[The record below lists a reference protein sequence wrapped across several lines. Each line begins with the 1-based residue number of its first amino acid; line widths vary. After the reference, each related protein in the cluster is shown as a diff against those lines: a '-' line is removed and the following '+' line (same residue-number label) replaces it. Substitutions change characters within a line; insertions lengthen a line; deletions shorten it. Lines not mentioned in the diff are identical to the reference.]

1 MASPYAVSWCG
12 LAALAVAMGIGRF
25 AFTPLLP
32 MMQADAGLT
41 LEQGGWLASAN
52 YAGYLAGALWAAM
65 QPVRADIAIRSALLI
80 VGFSTIAMGL
90 THGIAAWFVLRTGA
104 GIASA
109 WALIH
114 VSSWSLER
122 LAPLRRPIFG
132 SVVYTGVGTGVA
144 LAGVLCLVLMNVRA
158 SADVAW
164 VVLGITALAGAAAV
178 WRQLDANEPYRNA
191 KHGHLKDRAAVV
203 MVLCYGAYGFGYIVP
218 ATFLPV
224 MAREIVHDP
233 AVFGWAWPVF
243 GVAAAA
249 STLAAAPLIARV
261 GNRATWIG
269 CHFVMALGVAAPLL
283 VPGISGVVL
292 SALCVGGTF
301 VVITLVGMQEARA
314 RYGVNAARLMAAMT
328 AAFAA
333 GQIAG
338 PVVASLWLR
347 FGGQLDAVLWA
358 ASFLLVVSALA
369 LIPGRSHERPITA
382 A

>member
-1 MASPYAVSWCG
+1 MASARAVALSG

-32 MMQADAGLT
+32 MMQADAGLS

-52 YAGYLAGALWAAM
+52 YAGYLVGALWAAL
-65 QPVRADIAIRSALLI
+65 QPVRADFAIRSSLLI

-90 THGIAAWFVLRTGA
+90 THGFAAWFVLRTAA

-144 LAGVLCLVLMNVRA
+144 LAGILCLVLMNVHA
-158 SADVAW
+158 SSDVAW
-164 VVLGITALAGAAAV
+164 VVLGIAALAGAATV
-178 WRQLDANEPYRNA
+178 WRQLDAHEPHRNV
-191 KHGHLKDRAAVV
+191 KDGRLKDRAAVV

-243 GVAAAA
+243 GAAGAA
-249 STLAAAPLIARV
+249 STLAAAPLIARA
-261 GNRATWIG
+261 GNRATWVG
-269 CHFVMALGVAAPLL
+269 SHVVMAFGVAAPLF
-283 VPGISGVVL
+283 VPGIAGVVL

-314 RYGVNAARLMAAMT
+314 RHGANAARLMAAMT
-328 AAFAA
+328 AAFAV

-347 FGGQLDAVLWA
+347 LGGRLDAVLWA
-358 ASFLLVVSALA
+358 ASFLLVASAYA
-369 LIPGRSHERPITA
+369 LFPRRTDERPVTA

>member
-1 MASPYAVSWCG
+1 MASPRAVALSG

-32 MMQADAGLT
+32 MMQDDAGLT

-65 QPVRADIAIRSALLI
+65 QPVRADVAIRSSLLI

-90 THGIAAWFVLRTGA
+90 THGFAAWFALRMAA

-144 LAGVLCLVLMNVRA
+144 LAGILCLVLMNLHA
-158 SADVAW
+158 SSDGAW
-164 VVLGITALAGAAAV
+164 ITLGIVALAGAAAV
-178 WRQLDANEPYRNA
+178 WRHLDATEAFGKA
-191 KHGHLKDRAAVV
+191 KDGRLKDRAAIV

-233 AVFGWAWPVF
+233 QIFGWAWPVF
-243 GVAAAA
+243 GAAAAA

-283 VPGISGVVL
+283 VPGIAGVLL
-292 SALCVGGTF
+292 SAFCVGGTF
-301 VVITLVGMQEARA
+301 VVITLAGMQEARA
-314 RYGVNAARLMAAMT
+314 RYGAHAARLMAAMT

-347 FGGQLDAVLWA
+347 FGGQLDGVLWA
-358 ASFLLVVSALA
+358 ASFLLIASAFA
-369 LIPGRSHERPITA
+369 LSRYRW
-382 A
+382 